1 MLKWLTRPENQI
13 KYAALTEVFPSLEAS
28 FENFLISSPVR
39 VQNYTKI
46 LATART
52 LPSHIASGTLMEM
65 LGEIMTHTSSD
76 IVCHKYSTQKL
87 EEYLLKKQKEADDIL
102 SLYRE

>member
-1 MLKWLTRPENQI
+1 M
-13 KYAALTEVFPSLEAS
+13 TEVFPSLEAS

-52 LPSHIASGTLMEM
+52 LTSHLASGTLMEM
-65 LGEIMTHTSSD
+65 LAEVMTRTASD
-76 IVCHKYSTQKL
+76 IVRNNYTLINLEQYLHK
-87 EEYLLKKQKEADDIL
+87 EQKEADDIL
-102 SLYRE
+102 SLYGE